1 MQKRLNYTLNDL
13 EVAIREVRNG
23 NLSMYRASKQ
33 FNIPKSTIQW
43 NVHGKNTTNRLGAA
57 TLLTAE
63 EETELE
69 VFISTCADR
78 GYSLNRELI
87 LFEANKFLKERKPE
101 AKELG
106 RKWFDNFLKR
116 HPHSQQIRKAG
127 FRVTGIHPLN
137 APEDRPPLIQPDPV
151 VHDKR
156 SVVDLIHEKRIQ
168 LLNQSMKAI
177 EDLSKH
183 LENGQ
188 NEFALNVSTIK
199 KELEF
204 INSSLEQSPA
214 PRFIPR
220 SLPSVQKSSSS
231 SKPLVEKNSDFVDHQ
246 SKCRC
251 CFKALKSQR
260 KAIGITEDMRRQF
273 LEITQTEVRLS

>member
-1 MQKRLNYTLNDL
+1 LQKQEFFFDY
-13 EVAIREVRNG
+13 I
-23 NLSMYRASKQ
+23 S
-33 FNIPKSTIQW
+33 
-43 NVHGKNTTNRLGAA
+43 NRLVHELDANGIRH
-57 TLLTAE
+57 TKEHPFIYFVDSRLTHLSFKLFQWCKENFIELYVFFSDSMLVDVFESLKSAWSSEIESWKEETPNRQIEMRELVDILKRAQDEVLTE
-63 EETELE
+63 EEI
-69 VFISTCADR
+69 VD
-78 GYSLNRELI
+78 
-87 LFEANKFLKERKPE
+87 
-101 AKELG
+101 
-106 RKWFDNFLKR
+106 
-116 HPHSQQIRKAG
+116 G

-137 APEDRPPLIQPDPV
+137 APEDRRPLIQPDPV

-177 EDLSKH
+177 EELRRH
-183 LENGQ
+183 LEIGQ